1 MALKTQQQLI
11 HYTDYT
17 GIEPA
22 IVFVHGYTCDETDWV
37 NQVRHFGAVGQ
48 RVITLDLPG
57 HGKSMDCIDNNLIM
71 KGMGRNV
78 VTLLHHLQVTRAIV
92 VGHSMGTIIATEIAV
107 QSPDVV
113 IGIALID
120 GSRFARGDPE
130 EADLSRW
137 DSHDVLKTPSCPCF
151 DPIQIRKKRSASST
165 VHVHSLELRRSKFYP
180 LLFAGAL
187 QTLNTKYQYSQ
198 LKEVPVQVT
207 FRWYNRPME
216 KMETSVFP
224 LQPACTLNG
233 IVNSRH
239 VAWMQSLT
247 L

>member
-1 MALKTQQQLI
+1 MALKTQQKLI

-130 EADLSRW
+130 EA
-137 DSHDVLKTPSCPCF
+137 VAKTNAGFEQMGFTRCIENTFMSMFRPNS
-151 DPIQIRKKRSASST
+151 DKKEKKRIIDRACAQPEATSIKILSSAIRWCASDF
-165 VHVHSLELRRSKFYP
+165 E
-180 LLFAGAL
+180 
-187 QTLNTKYQYSQ
+187 YQI
-198 LKEVPVQVT
+198 
-207 FRWYNRPME
+207 
-216 KMETSVFP
+216 SV
-224 LQPACTLNG
+224 
-233 IVNSRH
+233 
-239 VAWMQSLT
+239 
-247 L
+247 